1 MPTLDPRIDTYIEK
15 AQPFAR
21 PVLTHLRRVIHEAC
35 PQVVE
40 TLKWS
45 SPSFEYKGILCGFAA
60 FKEHCVFGFWKH
72 EILLGKDARSQGAM
86 GSYGRLTSV
95 DDLPPKRELTRLVKA
110 AMKLNDEGVKAPRTK
125 TTTKKPI
132 SMPPELARALKT
144 HAKARATFEAFSPSH
159 QREYMEWIGEA
170 KGEDTRARR
179 LEQAL
184 EWLAEG
190 KPRNWK
196 YMKRAAPAKASAPK
210 SAKTSTRKR

>member
-1 MPTLDPRIDTYIEK
+1 MVTRDPRIDTYIEK

-35 PQVVE
+35 PDVVE

-60 FKEHCVFGFWKH
+60 FKQHCVFGFWKH
-72 EILLGKDARSQGAM
+72 ELLFDAEARAL
-86 GSYGRLTSV
+86 GSYGPFGRLTSV
-95 DDLPPKRELTRLVKA
+95 DELPPKKELVRLVKA

-125 TTTKKPI
+125 TATKKPI
-132 SMPPELARALKT
+132 AMPPELARALKT
-144 HAKARATFEAFSPSH
+144 HAQARATFEAFSPSH
-159 QREYMEWIGEA
+159 QREYMEWIGDAKAEA
-170 KGEDTRARR
+170 TRTRR

-190 KPRNWK
+190 KSRNWK
-196 YMKRAAPAKASAPK
+196 YAKRPSPAGPG
-210 SAKTSTRKR
+210 AKKVRPG